1 MTAQLK
7 YSIEFASAAF
17 TAFAMQQRQFFDA
30 LKAETVVTVQ
40 FSGIAI
46 AERAGKLPQIIDYF

>member
-30 LKAETVVTVQ
+30 INAETVITVQ
-40 FSGIAI
+40 AAGIAI
-46 AERAGKLPQIIDYF
+46 AERAGELPQMIDYF